1 MVAAP
6 KQLPPAMMEVL
17 KLMESSGLLPP
28 ALLQQTNQS
37 FEQGRGIPF
46 LMMEKM
52 SELDRKGMLPANM
65 MTLLLLLQK
74 AALGHMQRGE
84 AAGVAAGAKAGAA
97 ADAADPQDLE
107 DGGEVTVGAEPAKA
121 KGQWSKGEAEPSPPQ
136 PFLWT
141 GP

>member
-17 KLMESSGLLPP
+17 KMMESSGLLPP

-84 AAGVAAGAKAGAA
+84 AAGVAAGTKAGAPPRTHSSGA
-97 ADAADPQDLE
+97 ANSAGRNDRKLQ
-107 DGGEVTVGAEPAKA
+107 AEESLV
-121 KGQWSKGEAEPSPPQ
+121 QEAEVKMHKAEA
-136 PFLWT
+136 
-141 GP
+141 